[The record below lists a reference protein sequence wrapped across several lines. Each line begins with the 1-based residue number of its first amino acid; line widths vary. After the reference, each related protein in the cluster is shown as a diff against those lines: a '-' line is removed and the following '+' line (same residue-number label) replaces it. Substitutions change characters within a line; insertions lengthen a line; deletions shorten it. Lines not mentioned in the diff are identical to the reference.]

1 MEGQCHFLEGNTNAV
16 KRIKRVKELLNMVG
30 VDPERLQFFHLSAAQ
45 GPRWAEICT
54 EFTEKIS
61 ALGPSPIW
69 LALQRKGESKEKN
82 KQAA

>member
-16 KRIKRVKELLNMVG
+16 KRIAKVKEMLDMLG
-30 VDPERLQFFHLSAAQ
+30 IDPERLEFFHLSAAQ

-54 EFTEKIS
+54 EFTEKIN

-69 LALQRKGESKEKN
+69 FALQKKLESTENN

>member
-16 KRIKRVKELLNMVG
+16 KRIIKVKELLSLVG
-30 VDPERLQFFHLSAAQ
+30 LDPERLEFFHLSAAQ

-69 LALQRKGESKEKN
+69 FALQKKLESTEKN
-82 KQAA
+82 EQAA